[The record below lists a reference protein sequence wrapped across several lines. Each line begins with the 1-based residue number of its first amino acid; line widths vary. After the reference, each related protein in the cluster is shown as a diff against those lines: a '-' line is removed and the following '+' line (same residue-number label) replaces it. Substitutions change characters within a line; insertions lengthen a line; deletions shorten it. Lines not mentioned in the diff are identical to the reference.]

1 MITFEFDFREYLV
14 GFNNCAETILISKL
28 NDLSSCYI
36 VKLNY
41 WLGILIGRDAIIS
54 PAVGKDVCRK

>member
-1 MITFEFDFREYLV
+1 MSPEMSSEDIKKYD
-14 GFNNCAETILISKL
+14 S
-28 NDLSSCYI
+28 LSSCYI

-41 WLGILIGRDAIIS
+41 WLGILIGRDGIIS